1 MDPAESA
8 RPTMFETRRDAVAS
22 AALGVIRRALVEG
35 VPVTRA
41 GLAGEASVTLGTSRA
56 DALLQVDVV
65 AQQLGV
71 SSLR

>member
-1 MDPAESA
+1 
-8 RPTMFETRRDAVAS
+8 
-22 AALGVIRRALVEG
+22 
-35 VPVTRA
+35 VTRA